1 MIIIVWSN
9 LTLDFTSDLIFW
21 GMAAMP
27 FPLWSSHNTVDDS
40 LASFTFT
47 NKFGLLYMEVSL
59 LSFLSHGG
67 WITVITLNKRG

>member
-1 MIIIVWSN
+1 MLRHEIRLLLLLVSVSLSQFIS
-9 LTLDFTSDLIFW
+9 LFW

-59 LSFLSHGG
+59 LSFSTHLA
-67 WITVITLNKRG
+67 IPYV